1 MKVPRWLAEGLFY
14 GLLIVTCQVLL
25 YCVIEAMCD
34 LSDRYRKEDEARG
47 EARGFI
53 KGRAKE
59 IICFAKKINYTYEE
73 IKARL
78 KQRLN
83 INDDEAENYMK
94 LYWNEK

>member
-73 IKARL
+73 IKAKL

-83 INDDEAENYMK
+83 LYDEEAESYLKM
-94 LYWNEK
+94 YWNE